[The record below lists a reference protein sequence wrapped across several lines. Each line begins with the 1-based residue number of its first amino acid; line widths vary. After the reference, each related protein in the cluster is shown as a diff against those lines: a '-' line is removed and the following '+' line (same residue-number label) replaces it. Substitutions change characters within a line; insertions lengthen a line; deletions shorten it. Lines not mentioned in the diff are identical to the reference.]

1 MKLNWLDQNIQ
12 GAFLTNTNVQPLYDE
27 IQFGLTN
34 AADVYVFQTGQATR
48 SRAQTNLTLPGQ
60 LATPDQFVMRGI
72 ALALRPR
79 SSAPAGYVATGDSLQ
94 DIADFQRMLWASLF
108 SFTVNSTQS
117 PVVYGHPA
125 LFPAGLGLEGVVA
138 TGGATSSNLS
148 YIVGN
153 GVRQID
159 NVYNFGP
166 AYAELIVSGTTFR
179 GAFSFNDGTMSLTA
193 SFSTKVYMTGFWS
206 QASR

>member
-1 MKLNWLDQNIQ
+1 MKLNWLDQNVQ
-12 GAFLTNTNVQPLYDE
+12 GAYLTNTNVQPLYDE
-27 IQFGLTN
+27 ISFGLTN
-34 AADVYVFQTGQATR
+34 SADVNLFQSGQTTR

-79 SSAPAGYVATGDSLQ
+79 SSAPGGYVATGDSLQ
-94 DIADFQRMLWASLF
+94 DISDFQRVLWASLF
-108 SFTVNSTQS
+108 SFTVNSTNS

-138 TGGATSSNLS
+138 TGGATSSNLA

-166 AYAELIVSGTTFR
+166 AYAELIVAGTTFK
-179 GAFSFNDGTMSLTA
+179 GTFSFNDGTLSLTA
-193 SFSTKVYMTGFWS
+193 SFSMKVFMTGFWS